1 MENITIGEELLEIFN
16 EETKSLIDEMRQD
29 MLILSQPVQTMDKAL
44 GLKRL
49 FRCAHIIKSS
59 SRSVGLDSL
68 EQISEALERIFKKAG
83 DADIMMEDDTISVL
97 CESAEA
103 CQKLLAS
110 EEVVG
115 HKELMDR
122 LGSIFQSY
130 GE

>member
-1 MENITIGEELLEIFN
+1 MENITISEELLDIFN

-29 MLILSQPVQTMDKAL
+29 MSILSQPARTMDQAL

-68 EQISEALERIFKKAG
+68 EQISEALERIFKKAS
-83 DADIMMEDDTISVL
+83 DADIMMEENTITVL

-103 CQKLLAS
+103 CQKLLAG

-115 HKELMDR
+115 HKELMVR
-122 LGSIFQSY
+122 LGGIIQSY

>member
-1 MENITIGEELLEIFN
+1 MENITISEELLEIFN
-16 EETKSLIDEMRQD
+16 EETKNLIDEMRQD
-29 MLILSQPVQTMDKAL
+29 MSILSQPAQTMDQAL

-83 DADIMMEDDTISVL
+83 DADIVMEDDTISVL

-103 CQKLLAS
+103 CQKLLAG

>member
-44 GLKRL
+44 GLRRL
-49 FRCAHIIKSS
+49 FRFAHIIKSS

-68 EQISEALERIFKKAG
+68 EQISEVLERMFKKAG

-97 CESAEA
+97 CESSEA
-103 CQKLLAS
+103 CQKLLAG

>member
-1 MENITIGEELLEIFN
+1 MENITISEELLEIFN
-16 EETKSLIDEMRQD
+16 EETKTLIEEMRQD
-29 MLILSQPVQTMDKAL
+29 MSILSQPAQTMDQAL

-59 SRSVGLDSL
+59 SRSVGIDRL

-83 DADIMMEDDTISVL
+83 DADIVMEDDTISVL

-103 CQKLLAS
+103 CQELLAG
-110 EEVVG
+110 EEVIG

-122 LGSIFQSY
+122 LGSILQSC

>member
-1 MENITIGEELLEIFN
+1 MENITISEELLEIFN

-29 MLILSQPVQTMDKAL
+29 MSILSQPAQAMDQAL

-59 SRSVGLDSL
+59 SRSVGLDRL

-83 DADIMMEDDTISVL
+83 DADIVMENDTISVL

-103 CQKLLAS
+103 CQKLLAG
-110 EEVVG
+110 EEVAA

-122 LGSIFQSY
+122 LGSILQSY